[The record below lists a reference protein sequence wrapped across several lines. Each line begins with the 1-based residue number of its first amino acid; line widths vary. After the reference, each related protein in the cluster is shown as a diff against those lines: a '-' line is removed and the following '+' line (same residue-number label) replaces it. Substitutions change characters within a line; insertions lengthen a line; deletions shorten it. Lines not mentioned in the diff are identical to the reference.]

1 MAFRIFV
8 VGKSLND
15 NHIGEE
21 YDFIHEVP
29 DQFCFES
36 LPEHSLLLRG
46 VIRSGWYD
54 FDKDIEVFTDFNE
67 SWDVMLDDIKA
78 VMKEEEGI
86 EFKITKGVNNG

>member
-1 MAFRIFV
+1 MAFRVFV

-36 LPEHSLLLRG
+36 APEHALLLRG
-46 VIRSGWYD
+46 VVRSGFYD
-54 FDKDIEVFTDFNE
+54 YSKDVEVITDFHS
-67 SWDVMLDDIKA
+67 SWDVMIEDLKV

-86 EFKITKGVNNG
+86 EFTVTKGVNNV